1 MSAKNQKNL
10 IVVVSVVAALLA
22 GTVLLGG
29 YANSNAADNEAPVK
43 ACQAKMAG
51 CPMTTQTASCPKMM
65 AAQADS
71 AGCSGTPCNTG
82 CPKPCCA
89 GGDTEGCCENPCPI
103 PCPKPCCAEEGCCGM
118 AEKAGCCPMTATETA
133 VQ

>member
-1 MSAKNQKNL
+1 MSFKNPKNL

-29 YANSNAADNEAPVK
+29 YAISKPADTEAPVK
-43 ACQAKMAG
+43 ACQATGSGCPMMAASAG
-51 CPMTTQTASCPKMM
+51 CPKMADAGQTGMPCTTC
-65 AAQADS
+65 
-71 AGCSGTPCNTG
+71 

-89 GGDTEGCCENPCPI
+89 GGNADGICDNPCPI

-118 AEKAGCCPMTATETA
+118 AGTTGCCPMTAVETA
-133 VQ
+133 VE